1 MLPTTYDGIILP
13 IRDLSSARLNYS
25 SLVDSPKNARYNA
38 VSLSG
43 AWARKGLIMK
53 KTRDWVAVVAIC
65 LGLAAVAGP
74 GMSFAQDVLKKATA
88 VPKLIGQADLDCS
101 LFLLEAPPKIRI
113 TAPYVAGEKSLLT
126 DSDLFYADPVP
137 GVEAFLPDSLW
148 SILEW
153 GAAVKG
159 GTPAVVLGNVAALR
173 GRARVVRVES
183 GRAVMRIEKSCGLI
197 QAGSFLIPFQ
207 TGEILTGAEQ
217 EYRVPFRTEGAPTG
231 RIVFQESDYTQ
242 LLARGH
248 WAIIDLGE
256 AQGLAIGQQ
265 LTVFHKEGKDTPVA
279 VANAVIVWT
288 GARWATIKILN
299 SDTAVSLGDWVQP
312 KANGGV

>member
-1 MLPTTYDGIILP
+1 
-13 IRDLSSARLNYS
+13 
-25 SLVDSPKNARYNA
+25 
-38 VSLSG
+38 
-43 AWARKGLIMK
+43 MK
-53 KTRDWVAVVAIC
+53 KTRILVLVAVVC
-65 LGLAAVAGP
+65 LGLAAGAGA
-74 GMSFAQDVLKKATA
+74 GVSFAQDVLQKTVA

-113 TAPYVAGEKSLLT
+113 TSPYVAGEKTLLT

-137 GVEAFLPDSLW
+137 GVEAFLPESFW
-148 SILEW
+148 TILEW

-159 GTPAVVLGNVAALR
+159 GTPAVVLGNVASLR

-197 QAGSFLIPFQ
+197 QAGFFLVPFQ

-217 EYRVPFRTEGAPTG
+217 EYRVLFRTDGAPTG
-231 RIVFQESDYTQ
+231 RIVFLDTEYTQ
-242 LLARGH
+242 LSSRGR
-248 WAIIDLGE
+248 WAIIDLGV
-256 AQGLAIGQQ
+256 AQGLAVGQQ

-299 SDTAVSLGDWVQP
+299 SDTAVRLGDWIQT
-312 KANGGV
+312 KSNG